1 MKKNIFI
8 FIAGMITTILLE
20 FIFLVFIG
28 VSNELNGG
36 YPGLTIFEKEGAC
49 INAKQIKIFQT
60 LEPNMALAHA
70 LTKPNAIYDE
80 NETLVLII
88 GDENTHYYDNQVITV
103 PKGKLVKQVGVYQY
117 PTERGYNTVPV
128 VAVFGWERSSK

>member
-8 FIAGMITTILLE
+8 FIAGMITTLLIE
-20 FIFLVFIG
+20 IIIGFIIG
-28 VSNELNGG
+28 VTSQSSGG
-36 YPGLTIFEKEGAC
+36 YPGLTLFEQDSTC

-70 LTKPNAIYDE
+70 ITKPDAIFDE

-88 GDENTHYYDNQVITV
+88 GDENVHYYDEQKIKIPT
-103 PKGKLVKQVGVYQY
+103 GKCAKQIGTYQY
-117 PTERGYNTVPV
+117 PTKQDIYKTVP
-128 VAVFGWERSSK
+128 AVKIK